1 MYSIDLSGKTALI
14 VGVANENSI
23 AWSIAETL
31 AQAGARLAFSYQNE
45 RLESRVS
52 ALAERLKDPV
62 LVACDVLED
71 HQIISMYQ
79 EIEQKMGGLDYLIHS
94 VAFAPREALQGRY
107 MDTRREDFVRALEVS
122 SYSLISLSKH
132 AAPLMRNGGS
142 ILAMTYIASQRA
154 VPKYNVM
161 GTAKAALE
169 QEVRQLAMELGPEG
183 IRINAIS
190 AGPVQTLAARG
201 IQGFLEMYQ
210 SHREEAPLRR
220 NIDKEEIAKTALF
233 LCSDMSSAITGSVV
247 YVDAGHHA
255 VL

>member
-1 MYSIDLSGKTALI
+1 MYSIDLSGKTALV

-23 AWSIAETL
+23 AWSIAEIL
-31 AQAGARLAFSYQNE
+31 AQAGCRLAFSFQDQ

-52 ALAERLKDPV
+52 ALAQRLVDPV
-62 LVACDVLED
+62 LVTCDVSED
-71 HQIISMYQ
+71 HQVINMFQ
-79 EIEQKMGGLDYLIHS
+79 EIEQKMGVLDYLIHS

-107 MDTRREDFVRALEVS
+107 LDTRREDFARTLEVS

-132 AAPLMRNGGS
+132 AVPLMKNGGS
-142 ILAMTYIASQRA
+142 ILAMTSIASQRG
-154 VPKYNVM
+154 VPRYNVM

-201 IQGFLEMYQ
+201 IQGFREMYQ
-210 SHREEAPLRR
+210 VHREEAPLQR
-220 NIDKEEIAKTALF
+220 NIDRREIATTALF
-233 LCSDMSSAITGSVV
+233 LCSEMSSAITASIV